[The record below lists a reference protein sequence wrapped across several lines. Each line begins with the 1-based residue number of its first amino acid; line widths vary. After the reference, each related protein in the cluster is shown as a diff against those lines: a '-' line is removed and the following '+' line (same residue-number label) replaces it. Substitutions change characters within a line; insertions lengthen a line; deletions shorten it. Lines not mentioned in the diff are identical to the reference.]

1 MKRRKRAVAVA
12 TVAFLVFLTGCATF
26 SVDTA
31 ERVADTTGQAGEA
44 ASSGLSASLRYN
56 AEFKDV
62 YPNEYRSFIEGALLM
77 EEDGTAHS
85 HANLRNRVEQD
96 PQLLEVGAPCLSC
109 KTAEFNELYA
119 TYGREV
125 FTLPY
130 AQVTGEVGDYF
141 SCLTCHASGIPAEG
155 ADASLVTYT
164 TYASEFLTTVDPQ
177 TAACGQCHNA
187 TCDYPRKLLPLQEN
201 ARLEDFNPYRYGSDA
216 DALRRAVR
224 EDGMTMYPD
233 EELGITVDYLGHPDI
248 ELFQGSQHQEQGL
261 TCVSCHMPYETN
273 EQGEQYRTHNAS
285 GSPLNN
291 EQAMRYCLSCHASL
305 GVGSTNEMR
314 QFVRA
319 RQSALGA
326 QEAEVLDG
334 LDRLKARIVEA
345 EAGGAT
351 DPATLRQ
358 AKEYYA
364 DASYYYSFQ
373 HAGADIPG
381 GKVAHASARM
391 YRYLEQSLSLIKEA
405 NALLQA

>member
-1 MKRRKRAVAVA
+1 MKRKKRVLAAA
-12 TVAFLVFLTGCATF
+12 TAAFLVFLIGCTTYSA
-26 SVDTA
+26 DTA
-31 ERVADTTGQAGEA
+31 THEADTPGRESQGATGGPATP
-44 ASSGLSASLRYN
+44 LRYN

-62 YPNEYRSFIEGALLM
+62 YPDEYRSFIEGALLV
-77 EEDGTAHS
+77 EADGAAHS

-96 PQLLEVGAPCLSC
+96 PQLLAVGASCLSC
-109 KTAEFNELYA
+109 KTAEFNELYEA
-119 TYGREV
+119 YGMEV
-125 FTLPY
+125 FALPY

-141 SCLTCHASGIPAEG
+141 SCRTCHASGIPAEG

-164 TYASEFLTTVDPQ
+164 TYARAFLTNVDRE

-187 TCDYPRKLLPLQEN
+187 TCDYPRVLAREEG
-201 ARLEDFNPYRYGSDA
+201 ARLEDFDPYRYGTDA
-216 DALRRAVR
+216 DALRRAIV

-273 EQGEQYRTHNAS
+273 EQGERYRTHNAS

-291 EQAMRYCLSCHASL
+291 EQAMEYCLSCHASQ
-305 GVGSTNEMR
+305 GIASTNEMR
-314 QFVRA
+314 RFVRE

-326 QEAEVLDG
+326 LEQEVLDG
-334 LDRLKARIVEA
+334 LEGLKARIVA
-345 EAGGAT
+345 VEAGGTA
-351 DPATLRQ
+351 DAATLRQ
-358 AKEYYA
+358 AKGYYA

-381 GKVAHASARM
+381 GKVAHASARL
-391 YRYLEQSLSLIKEA
+391 YAYLEQSLALIREA
-405 NALLQA
+405 DALLQA